1 MKLIPVIDL
10 KGGLVVAARGG
21 DRHAYAPIQSP
32 LCPSAE
38 PLPVAA
44 AILKLYPFDTL
55 YIADLDAIGGGP
67 GQLELIEQI
76 HRAHPGVELWADN
89 GLTQLQRL
97 AAVARPVIGSESL
110 ADLEHWAVLR
120 SALSAPI
127 LSLDYRGHQPMGPT
141 ELHERPELWPRE
153 VILMTLGRVG
163 SEAGPDLER
172 LTALRQSAPTHRL
185 YAAGGVRGPADLRQL
200 RDLGVVG
207 ALVSTALHRGRF
219 TPDVLDDLANAKQS
233 LEIQIFGINSR
244 SDDPPMGP

>member
-10 KGGLVVAARGG
+10 KGGLVVAARRG

-44 AILKLYPFDTL
+44 ALLELYPFDTL

-67 GQLELIEQI
+67 SQLELIEQV
-76 HRAHPGVELWADN
+76 HRAHPSVELWADN
-89 GLTQLQRL
+89 GLTQLQHL

-110 ADLEHWAVLR
+110 ADLEHWAALR
-120 SALSAPI
+120 ATLAAPI
-127 LSLDYRGHQPMGPT
+127 LSLDYRGNQPQGPT

-163 SEAGPDLER
+163 SGAGPDLER
-172 LTALRQSAPTHRL
+172 LTALRQSAPAHRL

-207 ALVSTALHRGRF
+207 ALVSTALHLGRF
-219 TPDVLDDLANAKQS
+219 TPDVLDDLANVKPS
-233 LEIQIFGINSR
+233 LATQRFGINSR
-244 SDDPPMGP
+244 NDDPPMGP